1 MRMINLLSAASCL
14 VIGSLM
20 LISYMRHGQYIA
32 AAISL
37 PLCFALWGIVHLV
50 WRRAGIDSNRIRFA
64 VFHPVLAF
72 RTCLPVG
79 AEVESNLEDIDV
91 EGFDDEDYLG

>member
-1 MRMINLLSAASCL
+1 
-14 VIGSLM
+14 
-20 LISYMRHGQYIA
+20 MRHGQYIA

-79 AEVESNLEDIDV
+79 AEVESNLEDIDDEDDDGYDV